1 MTARDSR
8 TGFGAAP
15 ESGFSLFQ
23 QSSGGFPGLD
33 EAVASMPDDA
43 IGPGDLDPEKAL
55 STELHHLERWAR
67 GIVWGGRFEG
77 ALSVVLRSLA
87 LLGAGGA
94 AAVGLMG
101 RQELVLPLCSLAAL
115 AIAIHALAP
124 RATALAVHRRAL
136 CDIRDLENL
145 LKIRW
150 HKVRLAA
157 SHVDSQKRLDAALQL
172 LALLDENRKEIGRS
186 LGSAEPTARFQ
197 R

>member
-1 MTARDSR
+1 M
-8 TGFGAAP
+8 
-15 ESGFSLFQ
+15 FQ
-23 QSSGGFPGLD
+23 QSSGGLPGLD
-33 EAVASMPDDA
+33 DAVASIADDA

-55 STELHHLERWAR
+55 GAELQDLERWAR
-67 GIVWGGRFEG
+67 AIVWGGRFEG
-77 ALSVVLRSLA
+77 LSSLVLRSLA

-101 RQELVLPLCSLAAL
+101 RQGLVLPLCALAAL
-115 AIAIHALAP
+115 AIAVHAASP

-150 HKVRLAA
+150 HKVRLAC

-172 LALLDENRKEIGRS
+172 MAVLDENRKEIGRS
-186 LGSAEPTARFQ
+186 LGSAEPTAIQ